1 MGKTVIL
8 TGSPTRF
15 GEDHFTE
22 DNGLLAEVKAA
33 LAAKLATRPTER
45 QNTQP
50 VERNAEKQAMNPPAD
65 ADRLEAGPRTECG
78 GGPVGPR
85 VLLVSAAPDDRGF
98 TDYVLESMTECI
110 RKSGIEPAAVTML
123 DRRNAERAAG
133 LVRSA
138 DWIVL
143 CGGHV
148 PTQNRF
154 LHEIRLKELL
164 KDFDGLVMGC
174 SAGSMNCAERV
185 YSHPELPGE
194 STAPRWLEG
203 LGLTTRQ
210 IVPHYDQV
218 RHAEVD
224 GKRLFE
230 DIIFPES
237 WRQAFY
243 TFPDGGYNNTN
254 HGREELRGLAW
265 EISNGQMRQ
274 VSAENQTYA
283 FMNVIFISPHFPQ
296 TYSHFCSGL
305 RANGANVLGIADAP
319 WHELNDELR
328 GALND
333 YYKVDNL
340 EDYNEVYR
348 AVAWFAHKYGKI
360 DWIESNNEYWLEQ
373 DARLRTDFNV
383 TTGIKSDRV
392 AAIRNKSEMK
402 KYYALGG
409 IPTAR
414 QIKGSEGEAKVKA
427 FVKQTGYPVIA
438 KPDSGMGASGTFKIH
453 DGAELADWFLTHKDN
468 YGAYVI
474 EEFIT
479 GLLVSYDAIYN
490 AEGEPIFENNSVFP
504 TPIMEIVHDNSET
517 CYWTNKTVPAKLAAI
532 GRRTVKAFGIKSRFV
547 HLEYFQLDRDREG
560 LGKKGDYV
568 GLEVNMRPPGGYT
581 PDMMNF
587 AHSTDVF
594 KIWADMVVFDEA
606 RKQQGE
612 QYYCAYAGR
621 RDCYR
626 YKHSHDEIMS
636 RYGADICM
644 AERVPAALADDL
656 CDMAYIA
663 RFKEKRRIDEFFA
676 FVCLK

>member
-1 MGKTVIL
+1 MTLIL

-15 GEDHFTE
+15 GEDRFTE
-22 DNGLLAEVKAA
+22 DNGLLAAVQAA
-33 LAAKLATRPTER
+33 LPLS
-45 QNTQP
+45 
-50 VERNAEKQAMNPPAD
+50 
-65 ADRLEAGPRTECG
+65 
-78 GGPVGPR
+78 PR
-85 VLLVSAAPDDRGF
+85 VLLVSAAPDDQAF
-98 TDYVLESMTECI
+98 TDYVLSSMTDCI
-110 RKSGIEPAAVTML
+110 RNSGIRPERVTML
-123 DRRNAERAAG
+123 DRRNAASAG
-133 LVRSA
+133 DLVRAA

-164 KDFDGLVMGC
+164 RGFDGLVMGC

-185 YSHPELPGE
+185 FSHPELPGE
-194 STAPRWLEG
+194 AVDPAYPRWLEG
-203 LGLTTRQ
+203 LGLTQLQ
-210 IVPHYDQV
+210 IIPHYHQV
-218 RHAEVD
+218 RDVVLD
-224 GKRLFE
+224 GLRLFE
-230 DIIFPES
+230 DVIFPES
-237 WRQAFY
+237 WRHAFY
-243 TFPDGGYNNTN
+243 TFPDGGYILQKD
-254 HGREELRGLAW
+254 GRETLHGTAW

-274 VSAENQTYA
+274 ITAENQVYT
-283 FMNVIFISPHFPQ
+283 FMNVVFISPHFPQ
-296 TYSHFCSGL
+296 TYAHFCSGL
-305 RANGANVLGIADAP
+305 RANGVNVLGIADAP
-319 WHELNDELR
+319 WHELTDELR
-328 GALND
+328 GALTD
-333 YYKVDNL
+333 YYKVNNL
-340 EDYNEVYR
+340 EDYDEVYR

-360 DWIESNNEYWLEQ
+360 DWIESNNEYWLAQ

-383 TTGIKSDRV
+383 TTGIGIDRV

-402 KYYALGG
+402 KYYAAGG

-414 QIKGSEGEAKVKA
+414 QIKGSEGEAKVRA
-427 FVKQTGYPVIA
+427 FVRKTGYPVIA
-438 KPDSGMGASGTFKIH
+438 KPDSGMGASGTFKISS
-453 DGAELADWFLTHKDN
+453 DADLDAWFRDHADN
-468 YGAYVI
+468 YGYFVV

-490 AEGEPIFENNSVFP
+490 ADGEPIFENNSVFP
-504 TPIMEIVHDNSET
+504 TPIMEIVHDNLET

-532 GRRTVKAFGIKSRFV
+532 GRRTVKAFGITGRFV

-587 AHSTDVF
+587 AHSTDVYQ
-594 KIWADMVVFDEA
+594 IWADMVAFNER
-606 RKQQGE
+606 RKGESE

-626 YKHSHDEIMS
+626 YRHSHEELMA

-644 AERVPAALADDL
+644 AERVPQALSDDL

-663 RFKEKRRIDEFFA
+663 RFKERRDVERFFA
-676 FVCLK
+676 YVCER

>member
-1 MGKTVIL
+1 MTLIL

-15 GEDHFTE
+15 GEDRFTE
-22 DNGLLAEVKAA
+22 DNGLLAAVRAA
-33 LAAKLATRPTER
+33 L
-45 QNTQP
+45 
-50 VERNAEKQAMNPPAD
+50 PAS
-65 ADRLEAGPRTECG
+65 
-78 GGPVGPR
+78 PR
-85 VLLVSAAPDDRGF
+85 VLLVSAAPDDVKF
-98 TDYVLESMTECI
+98 TDYVLDSMSDCI
-110 RKSGIEPAAVTML
+110 RNSGITPSSVTML
-123 DRRNAERAAG
+123 DRRNEGLARD

-154 LHEIRLKELL
+154 LHEIKLKELL
-164 KDFDGLVMGC
+164 RGFDGLVMGC

-194 STAPRWLEG
+194 AIDPAYPRWLDG
-203 LGLTTRQ
+203 LGLTKLQ
-210 IVPHYDQV
+210 IVPHYYQV
-218 RHAEVD
+218 RDVVLD

-230 DIIFPES
+230 DVIFPES
-237 WRQAFY
+237 WRHAFY
-243 TFPDGGYNNTN
+243 TFPDGGFILSKD
-254 HGREELRGLAW
+254 GRETLYGTAW

-274 VSAENQTYA
+274 IAAENETYN

-305 RANGANVLGIADAP
+305 RANGVNVLGIADAQYY
-319 WHELNDELR
+319 ELNNELR

-333 YYKVDNL
+333 YYKVNNL
-340 EDYNEVYR
+340 EDYGEVYR

-402 KYYALGG
+402 KYYAAGG

-414 QIKGSEGEAKVKA
+414 QIKCSEGPAKVKA
-427 FVKQTGYPVIA
+427 FVKKTGYPVIA
-438 KPDSGMGASGTFKIH
+438 KPDGGMGASGTTKIH
-453 DGAELADWFLTHKDN
+453 DAAGLDAWFAAHPDN
-468 YGAYVI
+468 YGLYVL

-490 AEGEPIFENNSVFP
+490 SKGEPVFENNTVFP
-504 TPIMEIVHDNSET
+504 TPIMEIVHDNLET

-532 GRRTVKAFGIKSRFV
+532 GRRTVKAFDIKSRFV
-547 HLEYFQLDRDREG
+547 HLEFFQLDRDREG

-581 PDMMNF
+581 PDMMNY
-587 AHSTDVF
+587 AHDTDVF
-594 KIWADMVVFDEA
+594 QIWADMVVFDEA
-606 RKQQGE
+606 RKPQGD
-612 QYYCAYAGR
+612 QYYCAYAAR
-621 RDCYR
+621 RDCYT
-626 YKHSHDEIMS
+626 YKHSHQEIME
-636 RYGADICM
+636 RFGIAVCM
-644 AERVPAALADDL
+644 AERVPAALSDDL

-663 RFKEKRRIDEFFA
+663 RFADKKEIDRFFA
-676 FVCLK
+676 FVCER

>member
-1 MGKTVIL
+1 MTLIL
-8 TGSPTRF
+8 TGSPTRY
-15 GEDHFTE
+15 GEDHITE
-22 DNGLLAEVKAA
+22 DNGLLSEIKAA
-33 LAAKLATRPTER
+33 LDAKLKTCAGEGF
-45 QNTQP
+45 
-50 VERNAEKQAMNPPAD
+50 
-65 ADRLEAGPRTECG
+65 EAGSAGAGTASADTAPAGTVRR
-78 GGPVGPR
+78 GPR
-85 VLLVSAAPDDRGF
+85 VLLVSAAPDDRAF

-110 RKSGIEPAAVTML
+110 RNSGIEPAAVTML
-123 DRRNAERAAG
+123 DRRNADGAPA
-133 LVRSA
+133 LVRAA

-154 LHEIRLKELL
+154 LHEIGLKGLL

-174 SAGSMNCAERV
+174 SAGSMNCADLV

-194 STAPRWLEG
+194 AVDPGNKRWLSG

-218 RHAEVD
+218 RHAVVD
-224 GKRLFE
+224 GRRLFE
-230 DIIFPES
+230 DVAFPDS
-237 WRQAFY
+237 WRHTFY
-243 TFPDGGYNNTN
+243 TFPDGGYIISKD
-254 HGREELRGLAW
+254 GREELRGLAW
-265 EISNGQMRQ
+265 EISDGQMRQ
-274 VSAENQTYA
+274 VSAENKSYS

-296 TYSHFCSGL
+296 TYSHFCSHL
-305 RANGANVLGIADAP
+305 RADGANVLGIADTP
-319 WHELNDELR
+319 WNELNDELR
-328 GALND
+328 GSLTD
-333 YYKVDNL
+333 YYKVNNL
-340 EDYNEVYR
+340 EDYDEMYR
-348 AVAWFAHKYGKI
+348 AVAWFAHKYGRI

-414 QIKGSEGEAKVKA
+414 QIKASEGEAKVKA
-427 FVKQTGYPVIA
+427 FVKKTGFPVIA
-438 KPDSGMGASGTFKIH
+438 KPDSGMGASGTFKIQS
-453 DGAELADWFLTHKDN
+453 GAELADWFLSHKDN
-468 YGAYVI
+468 YGAFVI

-490 AEGEPIFENNSVFP
+490 SKGEPVFENNSVFP

-532 GRRTVKAFGIKSRFV
+532 GRRTVKAFGITSRFV

-581 PDMMNF
+581 PDMMDF

-606 RKQQGE
+606 RKEQGE

-626 YKHSHDEIMS
+626 YQHSHEEVMS
-636 RYGADICM
+636 RYSGNICM
-644 AERVPAALADDL
+644 AERVPAALSDDL

-663 RFKEKRRIDEFFA
+663 RFATKREIDEFFG
-676 FVCLK
+676 FVCRK